1 MTLIFFFVLSFF
13 FFFFCCVLAVANLKC
28 AEQFYYESWIDIQ
41 MALVRENP
49 VELVEIVSNLLW
61 WKEDIEKSRAGL
73 HAIAHEALARN
84 AATLMRKTAAR

>member
-13 FFFFCCVLAVANLKC
+13 LSSCCVLAVANLKC

-84 AATLMRKTAAR
+84 ASTLMRKTAAR